1 MHCPLVFL
9 IFILLVFLFFILLV
23 FLLFNRTSPLHPTPL
38 SGLHFHPSIH
48 PWHLYLDPSGRM
60 RRILSGVDV
69 SIEEIE
75 STVNAILDGN
85 MNAILEQRHSI
96 NDLMILILKLKRENT
111 LTIYRTYT
119 GHCLVVGLEAF
130 QVDRTSVDFVLSLL
144 LAAQGNQGVQIK

>member
-48 PWHLYLDPSGRM
+48 PWHLYLDPSGRF
-60 RRILSGVDV
+60 DDTNP
-69 SIEEIE
+69 EAE
-75 STVNAILDGN
+75 
-85 MNAILEQRHSI
+85 
-96 NDLMILILKLKRENT
+96 KREYIDH
-111 LTIYRTYT
+111 LQDIYRTLSS
-119 GHCLVVGLEAF
+119 GWAGSLS
-130 QVDRTSVDFVLSLL
+130 RTSVDFVLSLL